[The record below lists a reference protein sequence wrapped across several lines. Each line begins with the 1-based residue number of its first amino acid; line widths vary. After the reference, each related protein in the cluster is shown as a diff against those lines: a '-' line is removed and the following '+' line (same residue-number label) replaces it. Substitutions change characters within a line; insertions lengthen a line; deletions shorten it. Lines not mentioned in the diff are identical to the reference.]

1 MAQDAEQQHAW
12 VKRVLGVDV
21 AGLGTGTEPDDAPVS
36 FAAARESY
44 EAASD
49 AVNQQIAK
57 LQSALRSSKD
67 GELKEIAEYGMN
79 GVTGNHRVPLRA
91 ALMEI
96 DFGGTGALQ
105 KSGPKA
111 LKIIQSFRAHLDQDE
126 RVEACD
132 ENPFGVAVSIRATLG
147 GALAKMEKALQH
159 AA

>member
-1 MAQDAEQQHAW
+1 MAEPAEARNAW
-12 VKRVLGVDV
+12 LKRVLGIV
-21 AGLGTGTEPDDAPVS
+21 APDAGIGATEEETRVS
-36 FAAARESY
+36 FVAAREAY

-49 AVNQQIAK
+49 LVNQQIAA
-57 LQSALRSSKD
+57 LQSALRQSSD
-67 GELKEIAEYGMN
+67 VELQEIAEFGMN

-96 DFGGTGALQ
+96 DFGGGGALA

-111 LKIIQSFRAHLDQDE
+111 LKIIQSFRAHLAEDE

-132 ENPFGVAVSIRATLG
+132 ENPFGVTVSIRATLG
-147 GALAKMEKALQH
+147 GALAKMEQALQH

>member
-1 MAQDAEQQHAW
+1 MAELTETQHAW
-12 VKRVLGVDV
+12 VKRVLGIELPSQDT
-21 AGLGTGTEPDDAPVS
+21 ATTPDEASVS
-36 FAAARESY
+36 FTAAREAY
-44 EAASD
+44 ETASEL
-49 AVNQQIAK
+49 VNQQIAR
-57 LQSALRSSKD
+57 LQSALRASDD

-91 ALMEI
+91 TLMEI
-96 DFGGTGALQ
+96 DFGGAGALQ